1 MRAVFVVACLLTAAS
16 AASDETRVEG
26 DRTITKVIKMLQGM
40 LVKSKADGENDVKL
54 FAKYKCYCDS
64 NAAEKAKAIVD
75 QGKEIELLAGEI
87 AELQAANGK
96 LSTENAELEMAMGDN
111 ERARTTADELRDKAN
126 EDFKAEEE
134 DMVNA
139 IGQMDQAID
148 TLAAIGADQTAA
160 KASLMAKDKFMSQG
174 SAKASLIKLSGNV
187 KDALKAAS
195 VFLTSKQKTM
205 LTSFLQAP
213 FTGTYQS
220 QSGEIVGILKNMR
233 DTFKSNLASARAA
246 ESSAAESHSK
256 FAKVKEDEFNKMD
269 KLYNDKEKVL
279 GENDDTLSSKL
290 TSKNEAETS
299 KADDEDFLAKLQKM
313 CAEKTKAYEDRKMVR
328 ANEEAA
334 VAEAVSI
341 LNSDEAFET
350 MGAVKATT
358 EGATSLLQVGRSQE
372 RMSTRQLVQKEL
384 ERAAKRGKSLKLA
397 RIAVALEAGNP
408 FDKVLAE
415 ITAMVELI
423 AKEEKADDEQ
433 KAWCDSERE
442 DNHASLEDKTT
453 NKESLEGKV
462 VELTDTIENA
472 ETGLKKQLA
481 DENTK
486 LTENRKDQADE
497 IDTRGLENAA
507 YQANIVNLVNAEKTL
522 DKALKVL
529 KKFYDWLHAKSGPHH
544 YEKKAGKDSGSS
556 NLKRIPEATV
566 EEMEEACSADPGC
579 AGFNTMGWMK
589 GAIDPEEK
597 WYAAEGDLYVKVY
610 DEENPVVLMQKKEEP
625 APPDA
630 DFSETGQGQATDA
643 VSMLGFILEETKKE
657 EKQAHTDEEE
667 AQKTF
672 EDTMNGLKTQEA
684 ACLDEIADLT
694 DSLASTE
701 KSLEETTI
709 DLQKTT
715 KEKIALEKYL
725 LKIKPG
731 CDFITENIDTRKD
744 NRAAE
749 TSALN
754 TAKDKLM
761 GTPAYKS
768 AAAAVEKDMLG
779 KCADSCTDKSSVE
792 CKACLAGTSVTGYCA
807 AHKGEAGC

>member
-1 MRAVFVVACLLTAAS
+1 
-16 AASDETRVEG
+16 
-26 DRTITKVIKMLQGM
+26 
-40 LVKSKADGENDVKL
+40 
-54 FAKYKCYCDS
+54 
-64 NAAEKAKAIVD
+64 
-75 QGKEIELLAGEI
+75 
-87 AELQAANGK
+87 
-96 LSTENAELEMAMGDN
+96 
-111 ERARTTADELRDKAN
+111 
-126 EDFKAEEE
+126 
-134 DMVNA
+134 
-139 IGQMDQAID
+139 
-148 TLAAIGADQTAA
+148 
-160 KASLMAKDKFMSQG
+160 MSQG
-174 SAKASLIKLSGNV
+174 HPQASLIKMKSSV

-195 VFLTSKQKTM
+195 VFLSDKQKKS
-205 LTSFLQAP
+205 LTSFIQAP

-246 ESSAAESHSK
+246 ESAAAESHSK
-256 FAKVKEDEFNKMD
+256 FTKVKEDEYTKMKKSFD
-269 KLYNDKEKVL
+269 DKEKIL
-279 GENDDTLSSKL
+279 GEQDDLLSTKK
-290 TSKNEAETS
+290 TSKGEAEST
-299 KADDEDFLAKLQKM
+299 KADDEEFLAKLIKM
-313 CAEKTKAYEDRKMVR
+313 CADKTKEYEDRKMVR

-350 MGAVKATT
+350 FGAVKATT
-358 EGATSLLQVGRSQE
+358 EGATALLQVGRSQE
-372 RMSTRQLVQKEL
+372 RLSVRELVQKEL
-384 ERAAKRGKSLKLA
+384 TRAAKRSKSLKLA
-397 RIAVALEAGNP
+397 RIAVSLEAGNP
-408 FDKVLAE
+408 FDKVIAE
-415 ITAMVELI
+415 LDAMIELI

-453 NKESLEGKV
+453 NKGSLEGKV
-462 VELTDTIENA
+462 VELTDAIENA
-472 ETGLKKQLA
+472 ESGLKKQLS

-497 IDTRGLENAA
+497 IETRGLENAA

-529 KKFYDWLHAKSGPHH
+529 KKFYDWLHKKSGPHH

-556 NLKRIPEATV
+556 NIKRIPEATV
-566 EEMEEACSADPGC
+566 EELEEACSADPGC

-589 GAIDPEEK
+589 AAIDPEDK

-610 DEENPVVLMQKKEEP
+610 DEENPVVLMQKREEP
-625 APPDA
+625 APPEA

-643 VSMLGFILEETKKE
+643 VSMLGFILEETEKE

-672 EDTMNGLKTQEA
+672 EDTMNDLKTQEA
-684 ACLDEIADLT
+684 ACLETIADLT
-694 DSLASTE
+694 EELASTE
-701 KSLEETTI
+701 KTLEETTI

-749 TSALN
+749 TSALT
-754 TAKDKLM
+754 TAKEKLM

-768 AAAAVEKDMLG
+768 AAAAVEKEMLG
-779 KCADSCTDKSSVE
+779 KCADACANKSSVE